1 MFYYRIG
8 TVPLEAVESKE
19 VTDRQAVYDEMGKLM
34 QKMVVGEK
42 EYMVE
47 LQDTVLIE
55 GELLRDL
62 TVTQLELFWT
72 LSKFKRNKYK
82 IN

>member
-1 MFYYRIG
+1 MIYYKIG
-8 TVPLEAVESKE
+8 TVPLEAVEYEEIK
-19 VTDRQAVYDEMGKLM
+19 DRQAAYDEMGKLM
-34 QKMVVGEK
+34 QKFVVKDK

-47 LQDTVLIE
+47 LMDTVLVE

-72 LSKFKRNKYK
+72 LSKNKRLKYK
-82 IN
+82 IG